1 MAEKGYP
8 IESQTVEEFALIH
21 ITGDIVPV
29 EFFQKIQF
37 PKSGKP
43 DLLAILI
50 LSDLL
55 YWYRPIRPRN
65 EHTGKLLPWRQKF
78 FGQVLRRDYSYFVE
92 KFGAT
97 ARQCRDACARLKNL
111 DLIEIQ
117 ITPTSSGG
125 SLLGFR
131 PKSDRILALLALSD
145 SRSNVSRKKAD
156 SRLNVSREKADS
168 RLDVSRLT
176 FERES
181 SINTLDF
188 LGETSQQQQEAA
200 GGTAAAAAAAAG
212 NPSEPHASRHT
223 FGTVVAYVRE
233 KRVDAKN
240 PKGLARTI
248 WRNGSDDDEIQIW
261 LNAQSAGEKRQAE
274 TAKQR
279 QTEAEQQRQKAEF
292 EIACAGFIESLS
304 DDDYDS
310 LFAQASDIFQR
321 RVFTKAGTA
330 IEFDARLFR
339 SSIEAIMFQT
349 SQAEIELAA

>member
-131 PKSDRILALLALSD
+131 PKSDRILALLALS
-145 SRSNVSRKKAD
+145 
-156 SRLNVSREKADS
+156 DS

>member
-131 PKSDRILALLALSD
+131 PKSDRILALLALS
-145 SRSNVSRKKAD
+145 
-156 SRLNVSREKADS
+156 DS

-310 LFAQASDIFQR
+310 LFAQASDIFQK

-330 IEFDARLFR
+330 IEFDPNLFR

-349 SQAEIELAA
+349 AQAEIELAA